1 MSSPPPVQ
9 LEVEVGDESME
20 DDAADMIPADRFTL
34 PGRADAVVEL
44 WRSKME
50 EGVLA
55 PAHFLD
61 HWRVTV
67 PRIYSPQPNRTCL
80 DWSFDEDLAAKL
92 LIQPLEQFV
101 WGNSDGS
108 QPPLP
113 RRSTLCGRVFKQGDP
128 AYSCRECGMDNTC
141 VLCVE
146 CFKVSAHRHHKYKM
160 GQSSGGGC
168 CDCGDTE
175 AWKRDPFC
183 ELHAASEDDNQSEA
197 TIKPDVIERMKI
209 VASVCLTYCLR
220 LLTHDHAPG
229 LPNDLRLKD
238 AERDLLQILD
248 QPDCYCTVLY
258 NDETHTFDQVITT
271 LVRVTKCNQRDSLE
285 LVSLIDRE
293 GRALVKCNSF
303 QVCDKLKTDI
313 EIDSNPD
320 DSVHPISRPT
330 DSIDQL
336 IIQVLINM
344 QPNAR
349 NEPVTIND
357 DEFTSRHG
365 PSLKVLVMHA
375 HVIAHQT
382 FAMKLLHW
390 LQNFVSQEPSL
401 RLATSQVALG
411 EEVWG
416 AGASVGGGGG
426 VACGVMQNDSRMWK
440 AARTAW
446 HRLLI
451 ATTLMDY
458 TTKRTMA
465 ILFTKNYGS
474 ILKDFIRD
482 DHDHSFSISSL
493 SVQLYTTPTLAHHLI
508 AKHDALF
515 VVMNTFVSECNRR
528 CSNGRLEFDRS
539 HVPMAFKRAQFILY
553 DVKYLLSSVPAT
565 FDDDLRKGFMH
576 GISLMLNLLVMMQG
590 MDSVVRQVGQHM
602 EYEPEW
608 ESAFN
613 LHVKLAHSITLS
625 LEWCAA
631 EKALA
636 TAVYRMALRK
646 HSETYTPPPK
656 VVRELGNQS
665 GSVIPYDVSVEPV
678 SIHRPLSRYIAGL
691 HLLLHKH
698 GLSYHSR
705 EFDRHDRPKPTPAEL
720 IEPVLQTMAMI
731 GQVHAGMWRRN
742 GFALINQ
749 LYFYQNVKCRAEML
763 DRDVVMLQIGASLI
777 ESNEFIIHVL
787 NKFNLLEWAA
797 PDFEQRSIEDD
808 TLRHTISML
817 EEFLGLLI
825 TIYGSRYVPGV
836 GEVTNEDRTMK
847 EIIQMLCVKPMP
859 HSELNRS
866 LPEDQLH
873 ETGLEAVIHE
883 VADFIKPSGGNNRG
897 VYKLKP
903 HLYDEYDTFF
913 YHYTRE
919 ELSRS
924 EEEQR
929 TRRKAAGLP
938 ECCPPPPLP
947 KLSPPFRLLANL
959 LQSDSVH
966 HVLKTV
972 LERAL
977 DLRAR
982 SFSETQVHKALHL
995 MGYALRDE
1003 ESGHYEFLQFAESA
1017 ARAGLLQLLQKLVT
1031 SPRVDAHRQLA
1042 RWVLNKMK
1050 TLLGQNDENV
1060 GDGDNM
1066 ETDQE
1071 EKPASDEA
1079 AEAEKARRAK
1089 LAAERR
1095 AKVMAQMKTQMNNFI
1110 SNNATLFE
1118 ETTTEVTAEEQELRP
1133 LYCGAALGVWGGG
1146 VPEPPRVCI
1155 MCQEEARVE
1164 LRTEPLVLVA
1174 FVQQSSVLSR
1184 LRRGGQARLPA
1195 GWRAGWLP
1203 AGLGLQPHVSSCG
1216 HALHAA
1222 CWRNYVDNVQDKEN
1236 RRPYRGRQPAAFD
1249 VEKKEYLCPLCE
1261 RLCNTALPLLPAP
1274 TMPLGT
1280 PPPLTEESYNESVN
1294 LILKLKHQVSSE
1306 ALHICTEFCE
1316 EMHCQ
1321 ARARS
1326 VGAMSS
1332 DMEDETADE
1341 TEVYVSTHSENLLKP
1356 EFLVHFEG
1364 DIPPYND
1371 MTKALIEDF
1380 ANILPISEYGGMVSS
1395 AALYRSTSYTIFS
1408 TNAVLQAENRPLLGD
1423 LPARHRDTLQALIR
1437 LAASLPAVWSSP
1449 KHLSHHALSTL
1460 TTLESTS
1467 PLTHEPFGT
1476 LVPLVLTAPSLF
1488 CKVASPARPTN
1499 LAKQITLQCFRATLA
1514 RALLV
1519 TDVTSCKSQPMEGQ
1533 EDFKNP
1539 DLENLLPFMKEL
1551 RKGVLEDDLNPV
1563 EVWQNI
1569 KSQCHT
1575 FLRCCCLF
1583 YHFLS
1588 DISAPSE
1595 LTVVG
1600 GDTWESM
1607 CGYLDMPTTFKD
1619 LVDTPTAKKKITE
1632 WVNLSTEWFS
1642 GEIAPHIV
1650 TEPKEPPSLIP
1661 LPEDF
1666 SELMNLVSE
1675 FSCPNSEREDSKK
1688 PTMCLVCGQILC
1700 SQSYCCQADI
1710 PKVGRGSEVQ
1720 RVGAVVAHCVSCG
1733 GGAGVFLR
1741 VRDCELLLLAAPARG
1756 AKLPAPYLDSYGE
1769 TDQGLR
1775 RGNPLHL
1782 CPSRYATLR
1791 TLWLSHGLHE
1801 RIARALD
1808 TNVLVT
1814 TTWQNL

>member
-1 MSSPPPVQ
+1 MDLKEYSVSNDSSSGFVWVHKISRTY
-9 LEVEVGDESME
+9 LRLVSLCYNKGHG
-20 DDAADMIPADRFTL
+20 ADSALMGTEDRFAL
-34 PGRADAVVEL
+34 PSRGEAVVEL

-61 HWRVTV
+61 HWRVNV
-67 PRIYSPQPNRTCL
+67 PSIYSPQPNTTCL
-80 DWSFDEDLAAKL
+80 DYSFDEDLAADL

-183 ELHAASEDDNQSEA
+183 ELHAASEDDKQEEA
-197 TIKPDVIERMKI
+197 TIKPDVVERMKI
-209 VASVCLTYCLR
+209 VASVTLSYCLR

-271 LVRVTKCNQRDSLE
+271 LVRVTKCSQRDSLE

-313 EIDSNPD
+313 EICTAMFE
-320 DSVHPISRPT
+320 R
-330 DSIDQL
+330 
-336 IIQVLINM
+336 
-344 QPNAR
+344 
-349 NEPVTIND
+349 
-357 DEFTSRHG
+357 FTSRHG

-382 FAMKLLHW
+382 FAMKLLNW

-401 RLATSQVALG
+401 RLAVSQVALG

-416 AGASVGGGGG
+416 ASTSVGGGGG

-458 TTKRTMA
+458 STKKAMA

-474 ILKDFIRD
+474 ILKDFIKD

-515 VVMNTFVSECNRR
+515 VVMNTFISECNRR
-528 CSNGRLEFDRS
+528 CNQQTGRLEFDRS
-539 HVPMAFKRAQFILY
+539 NIPVAFKRAQFILY
-553 DVKYLLSSVPAT
+553 DVKYLLSSVPT
-565 FDDDLRKGFMH
+565 SFDDDLRKGFMH
-576 GISLMLNLLVMMQG
+576 GMSLLLNLLVMMQG

-631 EKALA
+631 EKTLA
-636 TAVYRMALRK
+636 TALFRMALRK
-646 HSETYTPPPK
+646 FSETYTPSPK
-656 VVRELGNQS
+656 VYYELGNQS
-665 GSVIPYDVSVEPV
+665 ASVIPYDVSTKPV

-691 HLLLHKH
+691 HLLLHDH
-698 GLSYHSR
+698 GLSYHSK
-705 EFDRHDRPKPTPAEL
+705 EFDRQDKPKPTPVEL
-720 IEPVLQTMAMI
+720 IEPILQTMAMI

-763 DRDVVMLQIGASLI
+763 DRDIVMLQVGASLI
-777 ESNEFIIHVL
+777 ESNEFIIHAL
-787 NKFNLLEWAA
+787 NKFKLLDWAK
-797 PDFEQRSIEDD
+797 PDFERALGDDSVRQSIP
-808 TLRHTISML
+808 MV

-825 TIYGSRYVPGV
+825 TIYGARYVPGV

-847 EIIQMLCVKPMP
+847 EIIQMLCIKPMP
-859 HSELNRS
+859 HSELNRC

-873 ETGLEAVIHE
+873 ETGLEAVIHK
-883 VADFIKPSGGNNRG
+883 VADFIKPTSGNNRG

-929 TRRKAAGLP
+929 NRRKAAGLP
-938 ECCPPPPLP
+938 ECCPPPMLP
-947 KLSPPFRLLANL
+947 KLAPPFRLIANL
-959 LQSDSVH
+959 LQCDAVH

-972 LERAL
+972 FERAL

-982 SFSETQVHKALHL
+982 TFSETQVHKALHL
-995 MGYALRDE
+995 IGYALRDE
-1003 ESGHYEFLQFAESA
+1003 ESGHYEFVQFAEGA
-1017 ARAGLLQLLQKLVT
+1017 ARTGLVALLQQLTV
-1031 SPRVDAHRQLA
+1031 SPRLEAHRELA
-1042 RWVLNKMK
+1042 RWVYQKIRS
-1050 TLLGQNDENV
+1050 LLGQNDEHI
-1060 GDGDNM
+1060 GDGENM

-1071 EKPASDEA
+1071 EKPTNTET
-1079 AEAEKARRAK
+1079 AEAEKSRRAK

-1095 AKVMAQMKTQMNNFI
+1095 AKLMAQMQTQMNNFI
-1110 SNNATLFE
+1110 SKNATLFE

-1133 LYCGAALGVWGGG
+1133 LYRGAALGVWGGG
-1146 VPEPPRVCI
+1146 VPEPTRTCI
-1155 MCQEEARVE
+1155 MCQEEARVQ
-1164 LRTEPLVLVA
+1164 LKGPPVVLVA
-1174 FVQQSSVLSR
+1174 YVQDSTVLNRMARGPRGAVPQS
-1184 LRRGGQARLPA
+1184 
-1195 GWRAGWLP
+1195 WRHAWLP
-1203 AGLGLQPHVSSCG
+1203 PGLGLQTHVSSCG
-1216 HALHAA
+1216 HLLHAD
-1222 CWRNYVDNVQDKEN
+1222 CFTNYIDNVQDKEH

-1249 VEKKEYLCPLCE
+1249 VERNEYLCPLCE
-1261 RLCNTALPLLPAP
+1261 RLCNAALPILPAP
-1274 TMPLGT
+1274 PV
-1280 PPPLTEESYNESVN
+1280 PSKPVPPLSEELYIESVN
-1294 LILKLKHQVSSE
+1294 LILKLKHQITSRIV
-1306 ALHICTEFCE
+1306 HICTEYCDDRL
-1316 EMHCQ
+1316 CR

-1326 VGAMSS
+1326 VGPMSA
-1332 DMEDETADE
+1332 DMAEDELADN
-1341 TEVYVSTHSENLLKP
+1341 TEIYISTHSENLLKE
-1356 EFLVHFEG
+1356 EFLDHFLVEIHPYRDKCRG
-1364 DIPPYND
+1364 LILNFVEKIPVSD
-1371 MTKALIEDF
+1371 
-1380 ANILPISEYGGMVSS
+1380 YGGLAAS
-1395 AALYRSTSYTIFS
+1395 AALYRSTSYTIMS

-1423 LPARHRDTLQALIR
+1423 LPARYRETLQALIR
-1437 LAASLPAVWSSP
+1437 MSAALPAVWEPP
-1449 KHLSHHALSTL
+1449 KHLSHHALSSL
-1460 TTLESTS
+1460 NTLERSS

-1476 LVPLVLTAPSLF
+1476 LVSLVLSAPCLF
-1488 CKVASPARPTN
+1488 CKVGGPARPTN
-1499 LAKQITLQCFRATLA
+1499 LAKAFTRQCFRATLA

-1519 TDVTSCKSQPMEGQ
+1519 TDVSTCKSQPMEGQ
-1533 EDFKNP
+1533 EDFKDA

-1551 RKGVLEDDLNPV
+1551 RNGVLEDNLNPT
-1563 EVWQNI
+1563 EVWHLI
-1569 KSQCHT
+1569 KEQCHT

-1588 DISAPSE
+1588 DISAPEE

-1600 GDTWESM
+1600 GDTWEVM
-1607 CGYLDMPTTFKD
+1607 CGYLDMPSTYKE
-1619 LVDTPTAKKKITE
+1619 LVDTPTAKKKISN
-1632 WVNLSTEWFS
+1632 WIAMSTEWFS
-1642 GEIAPHIV
+1642 GEIPACV
-1650 TEPKEPPSLIP
+1650 VVEPKEPPNLIS

-1675 FSCPNSEREDSKK
+1675 FSCPNSDREDSKK

-1700 SQSYCCQADI
+1700 SQSYCCQDDV
-1710 PKVGRGSEVQ
+1710 PKWNRIGELQ
-1720 RVGAVVAHCVSCG
+1720 RVGAVVAHCARCG
-1733 GGAGVFLR
+1733 GGAGLFLR
-1741 VRDCELLLLAAPARG
+1741 VRDCELLLLASPARG
-1756 AKLPAPYLDSYGE
+1756 AKMPAPYLDSYGE

-1775 RGNPLHL
+1775 RGNPLQL
-1782 CPSRYATLR
+1782 CPTRYSEVR
-1791 TLWLSHGLHE
+1791 MLWLSHGLHE
-1801 RIARALD
+1801 RIARSLD
-1808 TNVLVT
+1808 TNILAT
-1814 TTWQNL
+1814 TAWQNL

>member
-1 MSSPPPVQ
+1 M
-9 LEVEVGDESME
+9 
-20 DDAADMIPADRFTL
+20 RTFTL
-34 PGRADAVVEL
+34 PGRGDAVVEL

-183 ELHAASEDDNQSEA
+183 ELHAASENDNQEEA
-197 TIKPDVIERMKI
+197 TIKPEVVERMKI

-313 EIDSNPD
+313 EICTAMFE
-320 DSVHPISRPT
+320 R
-330 DSIDQL
+330 
-336 IIQVLINM
+336 
-344 QPNAR
+344 
-349 NEPVTIND
+349 
-357 DEFTSRHG
+357 FTSRHG

-401 RLATSQVALG
+401 RLAVSQVALG

-416 AGASVGGGGG
+416 ASTSVGGGGG

-458 TTKRTMA
+458 STKRAMA

-474 ILKDFIRD
+474 ILKDFIKD

-515 VVMNTFVSECNRR
+515 VVMNTFISECNRR
-528 CSNGRLEFDRS
+528 CNPQTGRLEFDRT
-539 HVPMAFKRAQFILY
+539 HIPMAFKRAQFILY
-553 DVKYLLSSVPAT
+553 DVKYLLSSVPT
-565 FDDDLRKGFMH
+565 SFDDDLRKGFMH
-576 GISLMLNLLVMMQG
+576 GMSLMLNLLVMMQG

-631 EKALA
+631 EKTLA

-646 HSETYTPPPK
+646 YSETYTPPPR

-665 GSVIPYDVSVEPV
+665 ASVIPYDVSTEPV

-691 HLLLHKH
+691 HLLLHAH

-705 EFDRHDRPKPTPAEL
+705 EFDRQDKPKPTPVEL

-797 PDFEQRSIEDD
+797 PDFEQRSLEDD

-859 HSELNRS
+859 HSELNRC

-873 ETGLEAVIHE
+873 ETGLEAVIHK
-883 VADFIKPSGGNNRG
+883 VADFIKPTSGNNRG

-929 TRRKAAGLP
+929 NRRKAAGLP
-938 ECCPPPPLP
+938 ECCPPPMLP
-947 KLSPPFRLLANL
+947 KLAPPFRLLANL
-959 LQSDSVH
+959 LQCDAVH

-995 MGYALRDE
+995 IGYALRDE
-1003 ESGHYEFLQFAESA
+1003 ESGHYEFVQFAEGCARTGLA
-1017 ARAGLLQLLQKLVT
+1017 ALLQQLAA
-1031 SPRVDAHRQLA
+1031 SPRLDAHRHLA
-1042 RWVLNKMK
+1042 RWLHHKIRS
-1050 TLLGQNDENV
+1050 LLGQTDEHI
-1060 GDGDNM
+1060 GDGENM
-1066 ETDQE
+1066 DTDQE
-1071 EKPASDEA
+1071 EKPTNDEA
-1079 AEAEKARRAK
+1079 AEAEKSRRAK

-1095 AKVMAQMKTQMNNFI
+1095 AKLMAQMKTQMNNFI
-1110 SNNATLFE
+1110 SKNATLFE

-1146 VPEPPRVCI
+1146 VPEPARVCI
-1155 MCQEEARVE
+1155 MCQEEARVD
-1164 LRTEPLVLVA
+1164 LKAEPLVLVA
-1174 FVQQSSVLSR
+1174 FVQQSSVLTR
-1184 LRRGGQARLPA
+1184 TRREQHEA
-1195 GWRAGWLP
+1195 WRAAWLP

-1274 TMPLGT
+1274 SIPVGT
-1280 PPPLTEESYNESVN
+1280 PPPLTEESYNESVSM
-1294 LILKLKHQVSSE
+1294 ILKLKHQVSSE

-1332 DMEDETADE
+1332 DMEDGELADE
-1341 TEVYVSTHSENLLKP
+1341 TEVYVSTHAENLLKP
-1356 EFLVHFEG
+1356 DFLVHFDAE
-1364 DIPPYND
+1364 IPPYND
-1371 MTKALIEDF
+1371 MTKTLIEDF

-1395 AALYRSTSYTIFS
+1395 AALYRSTSYTILS
-1408 TNAVLQAENRPLLGD
+1408 TNAVLQAENRPLLGE

-1437 LAASLPAVWSSP
+1437 LAAALPSVWSSP

-1460 TTLESTS
+1460 NTLESTS
-1467 PLTHEPFGT
+1467 PLSHEPFGT
-1476 LVPLVLTAPSLF
+1476 LVALVLTAPCLF
-1488 CKVASPARPTN
+1488 CKAGGPARPSN
-1499 LAKQITLQCFRATLA
+1499 LAKQITLQCLRATIT

-1519 TDVTSCKSQPMEGQ
+1519 TDLTTCRSEPMEGQ
-1533 EDFKNP
+1533 EDFKNA
-1539 DLENLLPFMKEL
+1539 DLENLLPLIKEL
-1551 RKGVLEDDLNPV
+1551 RNGILEDCLNPT
-1563 EVWQNI
+1563 EVWQLI
-1569 KSQCHT
+1569 QGQCHT

-1600 GDTWESM
+1600 GDTWESL
-1607 CGYLDMPTTFKD
+1607 CGYLDMPTTFKE
-1619 LVDTPTAKKKITE
+1619 LVDTPSARKKIME
-1632 WVNLSTEWFS
+1632 WVGVSTEWFT
-1642 GEIAPHIV
+1642 GEIPPHVV

-1710 PKVGRGSEVQ
+1710 PKWGRSGEMQ
-1720 RVGAVVAHCVSCG
+1720 RVGAVVAHCARCG
-1733 GGAGVFLR
+1733 GGAGLFLR

-1775 RGNPLHL
+1775 RGNPLQL
-1782 CPSRYATLR
+1782 CPSRYSALR
-1791 TLWLSHGLHE
+1791 MLWLSHGLHE

>member
-1 MSSPPPVQ
+1 MSSPPAVQ

-20 DDAADMIPADRFTL
+20 DDTADMIPADRFTL
-34 PGRADAVVEL
+34 PARADAVVEL

-50 EGVLA
+50 EGVLS

-80 DWSFDEDLAAKL
+80 DWSFDEELAAKL

-146 CFKVSAHRHHKYKM
+146 CFKVSAHRNHKYKM
-160 GQSSGGGC
+160 GQSCGGGC

-183 ELHAASEDDNQSEA
+183 QLHAASEEDNKAEPN
-197 TIKPDVIERMKI
+197 IKPEVVERMKI
-209 VASVCLTYCLR
+209 VASVCLSYCLR

-271 LVRVTKCNQRDSLE
+271 LVRVTKCNHRDSLE

-313 EIDSNPD
+313 E
-320 DSVHPISRPT
+320 
-330 DSIDQL
+330 
-336 IIQVLINM
+336 M
-344 QPNAR
+344 
-349 NEPVTIND
+349 
-357 DEFTSRHG
+357 FTSRHG

-375 HVIAHQT
+375 HVIAHQM
-382 FAMKLLHW
+382 FAMKMLQW

-401 RLATSQVALG
+401 RLAVSQVALG
-411 EEVWG
+411 EDVWG
-416 AGASVGGGGG
+416 ASTSVGGGGG

-440 AARTAW
+440 AARIAW

-458 TTKRTMA
+458 STKKSMA

-508 AKHDALF
+508 AKQDALF
-515 VVMNTFVSECNRR
+515 IVLNTFVSECNRR
-528 CSNGRLEFDRS
+528 CDNVSGRLEFGRN
-539 HVPMAFKRAQFILY
+539 HVPIAFKRAQFILY
-553 DVKYLLSSVPAT
+553 DVKYLLGSVPTA

-602 EYEPEW
+602 EFEPEW

-631 EKALA
+631 EKPLA
-636 TAVYRMALRK
+636 AAVYRMALRK
-646 HSETYTPPPK
+646 HSQTYTPPAK
-656 VVRELGNQS
+656 VVRELGDQS
-665 GSVIPYDVSVEPV
+665 ASVIPYDVSSQPV
-678 SIHRPLSRYIAGL
+678 SIHLPLSRYIAGL
-691 HLLLHKH
+691 HLLLHQH

-705 EFDRHDRPKPTPAEL
+705 EFDRQDAPKPTPEEL
-720 IEPVLQTMAMI
+720 IEPILQTMVMI

-742 GFALINQ
+742 GFALLNQ

-787 NKFNLLEWAA
+787 NKFNLLEWAS
-797 PDFEQRSIEDD
+797 PDFEQQGIEDD
-808 TLRHTISML
+808 TLRHTISMV

-825 TIYGSRYVPGV
+825 TIVGSRHVPGV
-836 GEVTNEDRTMK
+836 GEVTNEDRTKK

-883 VADFIKPSGGNNRG
+883 VADFIKPTSGNNRG

-919 ELSRS
+919 DLSRS

-938 ECCPPPPLP
+938 ECCPPPALP
-947 KLSPPFRLLANL
+947 KLSAPFRLLANL
-959 LQSDSVH
+959 LQSDAAL
-966 HVLKTV
+966 HVLGVV
-972 LERAL
+972 LGRAL
-977 DLRAR
+977 NLRAR

-1003 ESGHYEFLQFAESA
+1003 ESGHYEFLAFAESA
-1017 ARAGLLQLLQKLVT
+1017 ERAGLVSLLQKLAT
-1031 SPRVDAHRQLA
+1031 SPRVDAHRHLA
-1042 RWVLNKMK
+1042 KWVLTKIRA
-1050 TLLGQNDENV
+1050 LLGQTDEHA
-1060 GDGDNM
+1060 GDGDSM

-1071 EKPASDEA
+1071 EQPASDDA
-1079 AEAEKARRAK
+1079 AEAEKVRRAK

-1095 AKVMAQMKTQMNNFI
+1095 AKLMAQMQTQMNNFI

-1118 ETTTEVTAEEQELRP
+1118 ETTTEVTAEEQLIRP
-1133 LYCGAALGVWGGG
+1133 LYSGAALGVWGGG
-1146 VPEPPRVCI
+1146 VPEPARVCI
-1155 MCQEEARVE
+1155 LCQEDARVE
-1164 LRTEPLVLVA
+1164 IKTDPLVLVA
-1174 FVQQSSVLSR
+1174 YVQPSSVLNR
-1184 LRRGGQARLPA
+1184 LRVGGCGRIPESWKAS
-1195 GWRAGWLP
+1195 WLP
-1203 AGLGLQPHVSSCG
+1203 AGVGLQPHVSSCG

-1222 CWRNYVDNVQDKEN
+1222 CWKNYIDNVQDKEN

-1274 TMPLGT
+1274 SIPVGS
-1280 PPPLTEESYNESVN
+1280 PPPLSEDMYNESVN
-1294 LILKLKHQVSSE
+1294 MILKLKHQVCSE

-1332 DMEDETADE
+1332 DMEEADSADE
-1341 TEVYVSTHSENLLKP
+1341 SEVYVSTHAENLLSG
-1356 EFLVHFEG
+1356 EFLAHFEG
-1364 DIPPYND
+1364 ETPPYNA
-1371 MTKALIEDF
+1371 MTKLMIEDF
-1380 ANILPISEYGGMVSS
+1380 AWVLPILEHGGMVAS
-1395 AALYRSTSYTIFS
+1395 AAIYRSTSYTILS

-1437 LAASLPAVWSSP
+1437 LAAALPSVWRSP

-1460 TTLESTS
+1460 NTLESTS

-1476 LVPLVLTAPSLF
+1476 LVSLVLTVPSLF
-1488 CKVASPARPTN
+1488 CKVAGPARPNN
-1499 LAKQITLQCFRATLA
+1499 LARQISLQCFRAMIA

-1519 TDVTSCKSQPMEGQ
+1519 ANITNCTSEPMEEQ
-1533 EDFKNP
+1533 ENYKTDS
-1539 DLENLLPFMKEL
+1539 DLDGLIPFIKEL
-1551 RKGVLEDDLNPV
+1551 RRDTFVVVDNLNASD
-1563 EVWQNI
+1563 VWEKI
-1569 KSQCHT
+1569 KSECLG

-1583 YHFLS
+1583 FYFLS
-1588 DISAPSE
+1588 DINAPTE
-1595 LTVVG
+1595 LTVIG
-1600 GDTWESM
+1600 GDTWDSM
-1607 CGYLDMPTTFKD
+1607 CGYLDFPTTYKV
-1619 LVDTPTAKKKITE
+1619 LVDNFYTKKKIME
-1632 WVNLSTEWFS
+1632 WVALSTDWFS
-1642 GEIAPHIV
+1642 DKIPVHVV
-1650 TEPKEPPSLIP
+1650 TEPAEPPRLIP
-1661 LPEDF
+1661 LPDDF
-1666 SELMNLVSE
+1666 SELMNIVSE
-1675 FSCPNSEREDSKK
+1675 FSCPNSEREDAKK
-1688 PTMCLVCGQILC
+1688 PTMCLVCGKILC

-1710 PKVGRGSEVQ
+1710 PKAGRSGEKQ
-1720 RVGAVVAHCVSCG
+1720 RVGAVVAHSMECG
-1733 GGAGVFLR
+1733 GGAGIFLR
-1741 VRDCELLLLAAPARG
+1741 VRDCELLLLDAPARG
-1756 AKLPAPYLDSYGE
+1756 AKMPAPYLDSYGE
-1769 TDQGLR
+1769 TDQGLK
-1775 RGNPLHL
+1775 RGNPLQL
-1782 CPSRYATLR
+1782 CPERLEALR
-1791 TLWLSHGLHE
+1791 ILWLSHGLHE
-1801 RIARALD
+1801 RVARALD
-1808 TNVLVT
+1808 VNALVN

>member
-1 MSSPPPVQ
+1 
-9 LEVEVGDESME
+9 
-20 DDAADMIPADRFTL
+20 
-34 PGRADAVVEL
+34 
-44 WRSKME
+44 
-50 EGVLA
+50 
-55 PAHFLD
+55 
-61 HWRVTV
+61 
-67 PRIYSPQPNRTCL
+67 
-80 DWSFDEDLAAKL
+80 
-92 LIQPLEQFV
+92 
-101 WGNSDGS
+101 
-108 QPPLP
+108 
-113 RRSTLCGRVFKQGDP
+113 
-128 AYSCRECGMDNTC
+128 
-141 VLCVE
+141 
-146 CFKVSAHRHHKYKM
+146 M
-160 GQSSGGGC
+160 G
-168 CDCGDTE
+168 
-175 AWKRDPFC
+175 
-183 ELHAASEDDNQSEA
+183 
-197 TIKPDVIERMKI
+197 
-209 VASVCLTYCLR
+209 
-220 LLTHDHAPG
+220 
-229 LPNDLRLKD
+229 
-238 AERDLLQILD
+238 
-248 QPDCYCTVLY
+248 
-258 NDETHTFDQVITT
+258 
-271 LVRVTKCNQRDSLE
+271 
-285 LVSLIDRE
+285 
-293 GRALVKCNSF
+293 
-303 QVCDKLKTDI
+303 
-313 EIDSNPD
+313 
-320 DSVHPISRPT
+320 
-330 DSIDQL
+330 
-336 IIQVLINM
+336 
-344 QPNAR
+344 
-349 NEPVTIND
+349 
-357 DEFTSRHG
+357 
-365 PSLKVLVMHA
+365 
-375 HVIAHQT
+375 
-382 FAMKLLHW
+382 
-390 LQNFVSQEPSL
+390 
-401 RLATSQVALG
+401 
-411 EEVWG
+411 
-416 AGASVGGGGG
+416 
-426 VACGVMQNDSRMWK
+426 
-440 AARTAW
+440 
-446 HRLLI
+446 
-451 ATTLMDY
+451 
-458 TTKRTMA
+458 
-465 ILFTKNYGS
+465 
-474 ILKDFIRD
+474 
-482 DHDHSFSISSL
+482 
-493 SVQLYTTPTLAHHLI
+493 
-508 AKHDALF
+508 
-515 VVMNTFVSECNRR
+515 
-528 CSNGRLEFDRS
+528 
-539 HVPMAFKRAQFILY
+539 
-553 DVKYLLSSVPAT
+553 
-565 FDDDLRKGFMH
+565 
-576 GISLMLNLLVMMQG
+576 
-590 MDSVVRQVGQHM
+590 
-602 EYEPEW
+602 
-608 ESAFN
+608 
-613 LHVKLAHSITLS
+613 
-625 LEWCAA
+625 
-631 EKALA
+631 
-636 TAVYRMALRK
+636 
-646 HSETYTPPPK
+646 
-656 VVRELGNQS
+656 
-665 GSVIPYDVSVEPV
+665 
-678 SIHRPLSRYIAGL
+678 
-691 HLLLHKH
+691 
-698 GLSYHSR
+698 
-705 EFDRHDRPKPTPAEL
+705 
-720 IEPVLQTMAMI
+720 
-731 GQVHAGMWRRN
+731 
-742 GFALINQ
+742 
-749 LYFYQNVKCRAEML
+749 
-763 DRDVVMLQIGASLI
+763 
-777 ESNEFIIHVL
+777 
-787 NKFNLLEWAA
+787 
-797 PDFEQRSIEDD
+797 
-808 TLRHTISML
+808 
-817 EEFLGLLI
+817 
-825 TIYGSRYVPGV
+825 
-836 GEVTNEDRTMK
+836 
-847 EIIQMLCVKPMP
+847 
-859 HSELNRS
+859 
-866 LPEDQLH
+866 
-873 ETGLEAVIHE
+873 
-883 VADFIKPSGGNNRG
+883 
-897 VYKLKP
+897 
-903 HLYDEYDTFF
+903 
-913 YHYTRE
+913 
-919 ELSRS
+919 
-924 EEEQR
+924 
-929 TRRKAAGLP
+929 
-938 ECCPPPPLP
+938 
-947 KLSPPFRLLANL
+947 
-959 LQSDSVH
+959 
-966 HVLKTV
+966 
-972 LERAL
+972 
-977 DLRAR
+977 
-982 SFSETQVHKALHL
+982 
-995 MGYALRDE
+995 
-1003 ESGHYEFLQFAESA
+1003 
-1017 ARAGLLQLLQKLVT
+1017 
-1031 SPRVDAHRQLA
+1031 
-1042 RWVLNKMK
+1042 
-1050 TLLGQNDENV
+1050 
-1060 GDGDNM
+1060 
-1066 ETDQE
+1066 TDQE

-1642 GEIAPHIV
+1642 GDIAPHIV

-1741 VRDCELLLLAAPARG
+1741 VRDCELL
-1756 AKLPAPYLDSYGE
+1756 
-1769 TDQGLR
+1769 
-1775 RGNPLHL
+1775 
-1782 CPSRYATLR
+1782 
-1791 TLWLSHGLHE
+1791 
-1801 RIARALD
+1801 
-1808 TNVLVT
+1808 
-1814 TTWQNL
+1814 